1 MKSHLVESPLHN
13 EHQTLFDVIIIDGV
27 IDERITNT
35 EIFKIGES
43 LVGEAKHIL
52 KSLGKHN
59 FCYGNSS
66 AWGSNELHDTNTIFN
81 AYGNRFHLNR
91 SLFEETL
98 VKTAE
103 SNHNQFITIIRD
115 SVTKSLLVEMVMERN
130 IGRFLFRIMSYHS
143 TETFSSVQVISYI
156 LNP

>member
-81 AYGNRFHLNR
+81 AYVASCRNGDGEKHWKVFISNNELPFHGNILIGASDFLHIE
-91 SLFEETL
+91 SL
-98 VKTAE
+98 K
-103 SNHNQFITIIRD
+103 
-115 SVTKSLLVEMVMERN
+115 
-130 IGRFLFRIMSYHS
+130 
-143 TETFSSVQVISYI
+143 
-156 LNP
+156 NPIKKINK